1 MSDSKARIVVVGNG
15 MVGHR
20 FCERLVEQGIQQRHR
35 VVVFGE
41 EPWSAYDRV
50 HLSEYFAS
58 RDPLELGLR
67 SRDWYAQVGIEL
79 RTGTAIVSIDREAQ
93 VVVDDA
99 GQAHGYDQ
107 LVLATGSSCFMPP
120 VPGIDRPGVFPYRTI
135 ADLDRIIAYAEGRGR
150 GTILGGGLLG
160 LEAAKALKELGVD
173 TTIVEMAPR
182 LMPRQLDDAGA
193 RVLGRTI
200 KDLGLALRL
209 GARTTELAGRDA
221 VQRLV
226 FDDGTQLDTDMVVV
240 SAGVRARDE
249 LAREAGLELG
259 PRGGAAVDAHLQTS
273 DPQIFAIGEVAA
285 FHGELYGLVA
295 PGYAMAD
302 VLAKRLAGTDAT
314 FERPDLSTKLKLLGV
329 DVGSFG
335 DAFAEGDDIDCI
347 TIEDLRNRIYKR
359 INIRRSD
366 SALVGGMLVGDVSQF
381 AQLDHLARSRT
392 PIPDSPERLIIGDPA
407 APAARLP
414 DEAGVCSCEG
424 VCAGTIRRTIQ
435 QQELDAVDGIKR
447 CTKAGTGCGGCV
459 PMLETILDE
468 ELAAAGK
475 AVSRSLCQHFDHS
488 RQDLVSIIKVEQL
501 RSFDEIIER
510 HGRGQGCEICK
521 PAVASILASLWNE
534 LVVEHANIQDTNDR
548 FLANIQRGGT
558 YSVIPRVP
566 GGELLPHQLVALG
579 RIAQDYD
586 LYTKITGGQRVAL
599 FGARVEDLPK
609 IWEELIEHGFESGH
623 AYGKALRTVK
633 SCVGTDWCRYGIG
646 DSCGLAI
653 RVEKRY
659 RGIRAP
665 HKIKMAASGC
675 IRECAEARSKDVG
688 FIAVEGGWNVYVG
701 GNGGAK
707 PRHAELLAEGV
718 DETTAIRYVD
728 RFLMYYIHSADK
740 LTRTAAWIESL
751 EGGIDYVRSV
761 VVDDAL
767 GIADRLE
774 RDMARLVDTYACE
787 WKRVVEDETL
797 RARFTH
803 AATDRHGD
811 PNVRFIRVR
820 GQKRPAPWSE
830 PAKAPRSKTRLPTFQ
845 PTRARWV
852 RVGSAAEVPPDAGT
866 TFRYGSFQIAVFNFA
881 SRGRFYATQNMCPHM
896 QDMVLARGLT
906 GDDNGVPKV
915 ICPMHKRRFSLESG
929 QSLDGDLP
937 GIRTFPIR
945 VEAGQVFVKLPP
957 ADSHELTTPACGRK
971 SSPR

>member
-1 MSDSKARIVVVGNG
+1 MSDSKARIVIVGNG

-20 FCERLVEQGIQQRHR
+20 FCERLVEHGVQQRHR
-35 VVVFGE
+35 VIVFGE
-41 EPWSAYDRV
+41 EPCSAYDRV
-50 HLSEYFAS
+50 HLSEYFAT
-58 RDPLELGLR
+58 RDPSALSLG
-67 SRDWYAQVGIEL
+67 SKDWYAQAGIEL
-79 RTGTAIVSIDREAQ
+79 VTGTAIDSIDRKAQ

-99 GQAHGYDQ
+99 GRAHAYDR

-120 VPGIDRPGVFPYRTI
+120 VPGIDRSGVFPYRTI
-135 ADLDRIIAYAEGRGR
+135 EDLDRIIAYAEGKRR
-150 GTILGGGLLG
+150 GTIVGGGLLG
-160 LEAAKALKELGVD
+160 LEAAKALQELGMDV
-173 TTIVEMAPR
+173 TIVEMAPR
-182 LMPRQLDDAGA
+182 LMPRQLDEAGA
-193 RVLGRTI
+193 RVLGRYI
-200 KDLGLALRL
+200 QDLGLSLRL
-209 GARTTELAGRDA
+209 GVCTTEFAGEDA
-221 VQRLV
+221 VQSLR
-226 FDDGTQLDTDMVVV
+226 FDDGTELDTDLVVV
-240 SAGVRARDE
+240 SAGIRARDE
-249 LAREAGLELG
+249 LARQAGLALG
-259 PRGGAAVDAHLQTS
+259 PRGGAAVDDGLQTS
-273 DPQIFAIGEVAA
+273 DPRIFAIGEVAS
-285 FHGELYGLVA
+285 FDGELYGLVA

-302 VLAKRLAGTDAT
+302 VLAKRLAGKDAS

-329 DVGSFG
+329 DVSSFG
-335 DAFAEGDDIDCI
+335 DAFADDEDTDCI

-381 AQLDHLARSRT
+381 AQLDHLARSRAS
-392 PIPDSPERLIIGDPA
+392 IPEAPERLIIGDPSGA
-407 APAARLP
+407 TTSLP
-414 DEAGVCSCEG
+414 DEAAVCSCEG
-424 VCAGTIRRTIQ
+424 VAAGTIRCSIREQ
-435 QQELDAVDGIKR
+435 NLDAVDGIKR

-459 PMLETILDE
+459 PMLATILDE

-475 AVSRSLCQHFDHS
+475 TVSRNLCQHFDHS
-488 RQDLVSIIKVEQL
+488 RRDLVSIIKVEQL

-510 HGRGQGCEICK
+510 HGRGHGCEICK
-521 PAVASILASLWNE
+521 PAIASILASLWNE

-566 GGELLPHQLVALG
+566 GGELLPHQLIALG
-579 RIAQDYD
+579 RIAESYD

-688 FIAVEGGWNVYVG
+688 FIAVDGGWNVYVG
-701 GNGGAK
+701 GNGGAN
-707 PRHAELLAEGV
+707 PRHAELLAEAV
-718 DETTAIRYVD
+718 DEATAIRYVD

-740 LTRTAAWIESL
+740 LTRTAKWIESL

-767 GIADRLE
+767 GLATRLE
-774 RDMARLVDTYACE
+774 RDMERLVDSYACE

-803 AATDRHGD
+803 AATDRDGD
-811 PNVRFIRVR
+811 PAVRFVQVR

-852 RVGSAAEVPPDAGT
+852 RVGSAAAVPPDAGT
-866 TFRYGSFQIAVFNFA
+866 TFRYGSFQIAVFNFT
-881 SRGRFYATQNMCPHM
+881 RHGRFYATQNMCPHM
-896 QDMVLARGLT
+896 RDMVLARGLT
-906 GDDNGVPKV
+906 GDDNGVAKV
-915 ICPMHKRRFSLESG
+915 ICPMHKRRFSLETG

-957 ADSHELTTPACGRK
+957 ADSHELHAPSCGREP
-971 SSPR
+971 SPR